1 VVGDSPFAKTA
12 PEDRGMMHQE
22 LIAKLGVPLGELWNL
37 TDLARHIRR
46 TGRWDALVTV
56 KPLHLTGGVGSPANA
71 TAIR

>member
-1 VVGDSPFAKTA
+1 MRVAV
-12 PEDRGMMHQE
+12 
-22 LIAKLGVPLGELWNL
+22 IAQVAEAVADADLVLSL
-37 TDLARHIRR
+37 TGGKAALPAATVLARHSRR

>member
-1 VVGDSPFAKTA
+1 
-12 PEDRGMMHQE
+12 MMHQE

-37 TDLARHIRR
+37 TDLAAAQPHAP
-46 TGRWDALVTV
+46 GRWDALVTV